1 MRMVGNPIVITT
13 GDGDSRVIR
22 TDGKSVANVM
32 NEVELAIQDMY
43 RESEVCFEE
52 FVECGELEITGLPLN
67 IQVLIFA
74 RLKEKMDNDIVYIES
89 PDGDFPTMKL
99 RDYLS
104 LGPGG
109 QED

>member
-1 MRMVGNPIVITT
+1 MRIQHPIVITT
-13 GDGDSRVIR
+13 GDGDSKVIR
-22 TDGKSVANVM
+22 TDGKSVANIM

-74 RLKEKMDNDIVYIES
+74 RLKEEMDNDIVYIES

-99 RDYLS
+99 TDYLS
-104 LGPGG
+104 LGS
-109 QED
+109 EEEK